1 MSPIAF
7 ELAAPGE
14 NKLRKETRPREQFAG
29 TGDVGVAT
37 QTDIALS
44 LAEPRKGRG
53 NRRGARAA
61 VAEPPALRDLR
72 LFATVDNETLARLTL
87 EAKVETFDDGAVIFR
102 QGDPVSAV
110 IVILHGFVKILR
122 IASCGD
128 ETLVGISSD
137 GETVGEPPASANE
150 TCRVSAEAIGPTS
163 VLKIPAPRF
172 ARLMKESPSLCMA
185 VMQDGKDKVAALIT
199 EIESLKAQNADQ
211 RLANFILSLCPP
223 GEEQCR
229 FRLPYDKRLIAA
241 RLGVK
246 QETLSR
252 AFAKLREHG
261 VRTETRDVLVES
273 VSRLAD
279 QCDQLGRQGRLPSER
294 ASQAR
299 REDAA

>member
-1 MSPIAF
+1 MSF
-7 ELAAPGE
+7 
-14 NKLRKETRPREQFAG
+14 
-29 TGDVGVAT
+29 
-37 QTDIALS
+37 
-44 LAEPRKGRG
+44 AEPRKGRA
-53 NRRGARAA
+53 NRRGARVT
-61 VAEPPALRDLR
+61 VAEPPSLRDLR
-72 LFATVDNETLARLTL
+72 LFASIDNETLARLTL
-87 EAKVETFDDGAVIFR
+87 EAKVETFEDGAVIFR

-110 IVILHGFVKILR
+110 VIVLHGFVKILR

-128 ETLVGISSD
+128 ETLIGINSD
-137 GETVGEPPASANE
+137 GETVGQPPSSANE
-150 TCRVSAEAIGPTS
+150 TYCVSAEAIGPTS
-163 VLKIPAPRF
+163 VLKFPAARF
-172 ARLMKESPSLCMA
+172 ARLVKESPSLSAA
-185 VMQDGKDKVAALIT
+185 VVQDSKDKIAALIL

-211 RLANFILSLCPP
+211 RLAHFILSLCPP

-252 AFAKLREHG
+252 AFAKLRDHG

-279 QCDQLGRQGRLPSER
+279 LCDQLGRQCRLPSER
-294 ASQAR
+294 SAQSA

>member
-1 MSPIAF
+1 M
-7 ELAAPGE
+7 AA
-14 NKLRKETRPREQFAG
+14 QSS
-29 TGDVGVAT
+29 
-37 QTDIALS
+37 DIALGFV
-44 LAEPRKGRG
+44 APRKTRTS
-53 NRRGARAA
+53 RRGSRAT
-61 VAEPPALRDLR
+61 VAEPPTLRDLP
-72 LFATVDNETLARLTL
+72 LFATVDDATLSRLSL
-87 EAKVETFDDGAVIFR
+87 EAKVETFEDGAVIFR
-102 QGDPVSAV
+102 QGDPVNAV
-110 IVILHGFVKILR
+110 VIILRGFVKVLR

-128 ETLVGISSD
+128 ETLIGIRSD
-137 GETVGEPPASANE
+137 GETVGEPPSGANE
-150 TCRVSAEAIGPTS
+150 LYRVSAEAIGPTA
-163 VLKIPAPRF
+163 VLKLPAARF
-172 ARLMKESPSLCMA
+172 ARFMKESPALSAA
-185 VMQDGKDKVAALIT
+185 VVQDSKDKIAALVS

-273 VSRLAD
+273 VARLAD
-279 QCDQLGRQGRLPSER
+279 QCEQLGRQSRLPSER
-294 ASQAR
+294 PEPAS

>member
-1 MSPIAF
+1 
-7 ELAAPGE
+7 
-14 NKLRKETRPREQFAG
+14 
-29 TGDVGVAT
+29 VGVAV
-37 QTDIALS
+37 QTDIGLS
-44 LAEPRKGRG
+44 LSEPRKGRAA
-53 NRRGARAA
+53 RRGARAA
-61 VAEPPALRDLR
+61 VAEAPSLRDLR
-72 LFATVDNETLARLTL
+72 LFANVDNETLARLTL
-87 EAKVETFDDGAVIFR
+87 EAKVETFEDGAAIFR

-128 ETLVGISSD
+128 ETLIGISSD
-137 GETVGEPPASANE
+137 GETVGEPLASPNE
-150 TCRVSAEAIGPTS
+150 TCRVSAESIGRTA
-163 VLKIPAPRF
+163 VLKFPAPRF
-172 ARLMKESPSLCMA
+172 IRLMKESPSLCMA
-185 VMQDGKDKVAALIT
+185 VMQDGKDKIAGLVT

-211 RLANFILSLCPP
+211 RLANFILSLCPA

-279 QCDQLGRQGRLPSER
+279 QCDQLGRPSRLPSER
-294 ASQAR
+294 GEPSAR
-299 REDAA
+299 DDAA

>member
-1 MSPIAF
+1 LSTQ
-7 ELAAPGE
+7 PG
-14 NKLRKETRPREQFAG
+14 
-29 TGDVGVAT
+29 
-37 QTDIALS
+37 DIAVS
-44 LAEPRKGRG
+44 YAVAPRKGRVG
-53 NRRGARAA
+53 RRGARATMGD
-61 VAEPPALRDLR
+61 PPALRDLPLFSAVDDATLSR
-72 LFATVDNETLARLTL
+72 LAM
-87 EAKVETFDDGAVIFR
+87 EAKVETFEDGAVIFR

-110 IVILHGFVKILR
+110 VVILQGFVKALR

-128 ETLVGISSD
+128 ETLIGIRSD
-137 GETVGEPPASANE
+137 GETVGEAPTSPNE
-150 TCRVSAEAIGPTS
+150 LYRVSAEAVGPTS
-163 VLKIPAPRF
+163 VLKLPAGRF
-172 ARLMKESPSLCMA
+172 ARLMKESPALCAA
-185 VMQDGKDKVAALIT
+185 VTQDAKDKIAALIT

-252 AFAKLREHG
+252 AFAKLRDHG

-279 QCDQLGRQGRLPSER
+279 QCDQLGRQSRLPSER
-294 ASQAR
+294 PLRPAR
-299 REDAA
+299 DDAA